1 MQHVMPWVYELKT
14 FCSNLRLLK
23 TCRNPGM
30 SWLVIMFSWLS
41 CVFRIAYLGLTL
53 GLRTASFFLCFLGLV
68 VLRRHVQRQERNT
81 LANGG
86 TGAAAGELQALRKE
100 ENNSCNSDQC
110 PQTADYDPERETR
123 LWRLRREQQG
133 RDAPSVPHFL
143 SDSCKWCEI
152 SCFWYSRFISWMYVM
167 FWVKKEE
174 EECLTNYLTHLDLT

>member
-53 GLRTASFFLCFLGLV
+53 GLRTASFFLCILGLV
-68 VLRRHVQRQERNT
+68 VLRRHVRRQERNT
-81 LANGG
+81 LTNGG
-86 TGAAAGELQALRKE
+86 TAAAAGELQALRKE

-123 LWRLRREQQG
+123 LWLVMHACTGSNRT
-133 RDAPSVPHFL
+133 VMFHFL
-143 SDSCKWCEI
+143 SDSCKWCEL
-152 SCFWYSRFISWMYVM
+152 SCFWYSRSISWMYTM
-167 FWVKKEE
+167 FWVKKKKKNVFQ
-174 EECLTNYLTHLDLT
+174 TT